1 MDSSLGS
8 NLSPTLSPDMK
19 GFFKEKL
26 RSIKP
31 RKGSSSKAN
40 KVEDSKKGSTAS
52 TTAGAVTT
60 GYSHLDCCADVPYN
74 LAEEPEQVG
83 TLYTNTL
90 KYTRYRILK
99 EKYEIFTVYENFKC
113 ANFQVDGVDGD
124 EGESR
129 SLFFSMKLNLKSKVQ
144 FQ

>member
-31 RKGSSSKAN
+31 KKGSSSKAN
-40 KVEDSKKGSTAS
+40 KVEDSKKGPTAS
-52 TTAGAVTT
+52 TTAAAVTT

-74 LAEEPEQVG
+74 LAEEPEQVDA
-83 TLYTNTL
+83 LYTNTL
-90 KYTRYRILK
+90 KYTRY
-99 EKYEIFTVYENFKC
+99 KYEIFTVYEKFKC

-144 FQ
+144 VQ

>member
-1 MDSSLGS
+1 MERKRSVDSSLGS

-40 KVEDSKKGSTAS
+40 KVEDSKKVS
-52 TTAGAVTT
+52 TTSAPAAATAVTT

-74 LAEEPEQVG
+74 LAEEPEQVDA
-83 TLYTNTL
+83 LYTNTL
-90 KYTRYRILK
+90 KYTRY
-99 EKYEIFTVYENFKC
+99 KYEIFTVYEKFKC

-129 SLFFSMKLNLKSKVQ
+129 SVFKLKNLS
-144 FQ
+144 